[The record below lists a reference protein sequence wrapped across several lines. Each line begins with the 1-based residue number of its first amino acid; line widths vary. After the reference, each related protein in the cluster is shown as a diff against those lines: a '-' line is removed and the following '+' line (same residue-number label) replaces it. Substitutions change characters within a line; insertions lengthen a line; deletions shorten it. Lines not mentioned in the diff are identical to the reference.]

1 MITDGWMMDER
12 TEGIGIKKSIF
23 SILVCLFYFLFFL
36 SILFD
41 LV

>member
-1 MITDGWMMDER
+1 MVTDGWMMDER
-12 TEGIGIKKSIF
+12 TEGIGIKKSIV
-23 SILVCLFYFLFFL
+23 SILVSFLFSVFF